1 MVAWSGRRRCRS
13 VAPDESA
20 GLWRRTSLLSC
31 DVRNGLLLVRL
42 EGVADR
48 SAAEAMAGVLVGVP
62 QTELPATAAGEYYWA
77 ELVGLQVINTRE
89 QSLGR
94 VVGLIDTP
102 ANAVLRVADD
112 SHAERLLPFV
122 AAVVLEVD
130 LERRCLRVEWVPA
143 RRVGGRLVIPSG
155 GAPGGRPFVV
165 DVVSLFP
172 EMFRALADAGVTR
185 RALAT
190 GRWNLQ
196 LWNPRVV
203 ESA

>member
-1 MVAWSGRRRCRS
+1 LPAVSPPEVDGLTAASEAPRSEIVVLGKIVGAHGVQGALRVFPFADDPEGWSRLPAWWLGRDGD
-13 VAPDESA
+13 AA

-130 LERRCLRVEWVPA
+130 LERRCLRVEW
-143 RRVGGRLVIPSG
+143 
-155 GAPGGRPFVV
+155 GA
-165 DVVSLFP
+165 D
-172 EMFRALADAGVTR
+172 
-185 RALAT
+185 
-190 GRWNLQ
+190 W
-196 LWNPRVV
+196 
-203 ESA
+203 